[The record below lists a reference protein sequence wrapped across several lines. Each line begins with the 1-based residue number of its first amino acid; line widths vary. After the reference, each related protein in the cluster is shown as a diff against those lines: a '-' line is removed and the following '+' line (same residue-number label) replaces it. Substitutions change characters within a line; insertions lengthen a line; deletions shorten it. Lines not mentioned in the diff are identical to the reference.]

1 MDPTNENRLLNGLLS
16 LAALAAL
23 IVAGY
28 NVVTG
33 QIFSTGIDGLFMTLV
48 CLMLALILAINP
60 LLSLYKS
67 GALQSLR
74 GHSRPV
80 TASQPNGLYIV
91 QPEEDPAH
99 AHEGASTRLNLI
111 IWGWLLLITGIEVLL
126 GYLQI
131 APPPTM
137 LLILMALSVIKA
149 GLIMAYFMH
158 LKFERMTLV
167 LTVVP
172 AMVVC
177 ISLFA
182 IFFPDSIRSLS
193 LRAFH

>member
-1 MDPTNENRLLNGLLS
+1 MDPTNENRLLNAVLT

-23 IVAGY
+23 AVAVF
-28 NVVTG
+28 NVFTG

-60 LLSLYKS
+60 LLTLYKS
-67 GALQSLR
+67 GALQALR
-74 GHSRPV
+74 GQSKAV
-80 TASQPNGLYIV
+80 TAGVPNGLYIV
-91 QPEEDPAH
+91 QPEEDAAH
-99 AHEGASTRLNLI
+99 GHEGASTRQNLI
-111 IWGWLLLITGIEVLL
+111 IWGWLLLITGIEVFL
-126 GYLQI
+126 GYLHI

-158 LKFERMTLV
+158 LRFERMTLV

-172 AMVVC
+172 AIVVC
-177 ISLFA
+177 LSLFG

>member
-1 MDPTNENRLLNGLLS
+1 MDPTNENRLLNAILA

-23 IVAGY
+23 VVAGY
-28 NVVTG
+28 NVFTG
-33 QIFSTGIDGLFMTLV
+33 QIFSTGVDGLFMTLV

-60 LLSLYKS
+60 LLWLVKS
-67 GALQSLR
+67 GALKSLR
-74 GHSRPV
+74 SHS
-80 TASQPNGLYIV
+80 TAATAAVPNGLYII

-131 APPPTM
+131 APPATM
-137 LLILMALSVIKA
+137 LLILMALSVVKA
-149 GLIMAYFMH
+149 GLIVAYFMH

-172 AMVVC
+172 AIVIC
-177 ISLFA
+177 ISLFGV
-182 IFFPDSIRSLS
+182 FFPDSIRSLS

>member
-1 MDPTNENRLLNGLLS
+1 MDPTNENKLLNAIL
-16 LAALAAL
+16 ALAAL
-23 IVAGY
+23 TALVVAGY
-28 NVVTG
+28 NVFTG
-33 QIFSTGIDGLFMTLV
+33 QIFSTGVDGSVHDTSLPHACAHPGDQSAALVDQERGSEERAKPFNGRHGRRTQRPLFHP
-48 CLMLALILAINP
+48 A
-60 LLSLYKS
+60 
-67 GALQSLR
+67 
-74 GHSRPV
+74 
-80 TASQPNGLYIV
+80 
-91 QPEEDPAH
+91 EEDPAH

-131 APPPTM
+131 APPATM

-172 AMVVC
+172 AIVIC
-177 ISLFA
+177 ISLFGV
-182 IFFPDSIRSLS
+182 FFPDSIRSLT